1 MQMLTTLDDVSV
13 RKPRHKLLAWSNTH
27 VCMLTYFSTT
37 QLTHTFSRENFTY
50 INYIN
55 MCVLV
60 KFFLTEGDLQK

>member
-13 RKPRHKLLAWSNTH
+13 RKPRHKRLAWSNTH

-37 QLTHTFSRENFTY
+37 QLTHTFSMEHFTD

-55 MCVLV
+55 ISVCL
-60 KFFLTEGDLQK
+60 